1 MTILE
6 DKENNSCSC
15 VGKHVPL
22 PHKLVKVEVG
32 IEHVYLCP
40 TSYHNL
46 LCLESEYARVKGVPP
61 GNIRKHFSD
70 YIQSLVQSRYEHTK
84 SIRPSTTV

>member
-6 DKENNSCSC
+6 DKKNNSCSC

-32 IEHVYLCP
+32 TEVVYLCP
-40 TSYHNL
+40 TTYHNM
-46 LCLESEYARVKGVPP
+46 LCLEDEYRRWKGVPP

-70 YIQSLVQSRYEHTK
+70 YAQVLVQSRYDYHQN
-84 SIRPSTTV
+84 S

>member
-22 PHKLVKVEVG
+22 PHKLVKVDE
-32 IEHVYLCP
+32 VYLCP

-46 LCLESEYARVKGVPP
+46 LCLEAEYARFKGEPP
-61 GNIRKHFSD
+61 GHIRKHFSD
-70 YIQSLVQSRYEHTK
+70 YIQSLVQLRHEQ
-84 SIRPSTTV
+84 RN

>member
-6 DKENNSCSC
+6 EKKENICKC

-22 PHKLVKVEVG
+22 PHYLMKVSIG
-32 IEHVYLCP
+32 LDTVYLCP
-40 TSYHNL
+40 TSYHNFM
-46 LCLESEYARVKGVPP
+46 CLEKEYLRTGGRPA

-70 YIQSLVQSRYEHTK
+70 YIQTLVQLKYDYKQNS
-84 SIRPSTTV
+84 

>member
-6 DKENNSCSC
+6 NIENNSCSC

-22 PHKLVKVEVG
+22 PHNLLKIEVG
-32 IEHVYLCP
+32 EEQVYICP
-40 TSYHNL
+40 TTYHNL
-46 LCLESEYARVKGVPP
+46 LCLENEYKRWKGVPP

-70 YIQSLVQSRYEHTK
+70 YTQTLVQLRHEHNQN
-84 SIRPSTTV
+84 S